1 MAESPRESGSFFDEL
16 KRRKVVRLAI
26 VYAAVAFAAIEA
38 ADVIVPRLNVPDW
51 TVTVLIVL
59 ALLGFPIALALA
71 WAFDITPRGLRKT
84 GVLTTGEVVVARRT
98 AWLSPASFMTVVVAL
113 AVGGAAG
120 WVLKERDRDAASAAG
135 AEDRPS
141 VAVLAF
147 VNMSSDPEQEY
158 FSDGMTEE
166 ILNALAKIPELRV
179 AARTSAFAYKGASTD
194 LRQVGR
200 ELGVDALLE
209 GSVRKEGEALRIT
222 AQLINVDDGFHL
234 WSETYNRSLKDVF
247 AVQEEIAGSIA
258 DALRVPLGLAAGQT
272 LVPHRTEDLEAYE
285 MYLQARSLYKR
296 RGAAVERA
304 ILLFSQVIER
314 DSSFAPAWA
323 GLAEAYAVLP
333 FYALIERPGAV
344 ERSIA
349 GRSGADSAT
358 WENALT
364 EAEIAAVT
372 ALELDPSIAEA
383 HIALGN
389 VRRDRWEWEAAEEHY
404 RRALTLDPDYADGL
418 EDLAELL
425 SSVGRLDEALVE
437 VRRAKD
443 LDPLT
448 PVFIN
453 AYGATLKQ
461 NGLYAEAI
469 EQLERAIAIAPDV
482 WFYYYELTLAYVGLG
497 RFSDAEET
505 VRRSTAALGGE
516 DPEVLI
522 AMIRGIADPA
532 LRESA
537 IATVSSYPHP
547 ELRMLLGDREG
558 ALRDLER
565 YVFDPPYGPKW
576 IIWDVLLEPL
586 RDDPRFAELVRRVGL
601 TP

>member
-1 MAESPRESGSFFDEL
+1 MAESPRQSGSFFDEL

-26 VYAAVAFAAIEA
+26 VYAAVAFAVIEA
-38 ADVIVPRLNVPDW
+38 ADVIVPRLNIPDW

-59 ALLGFPIALALA
+59 VLLGFPIALALT
-71 WAFDITPRGLRKT
+71 WAFDITPRGVTRT
-84 GVLTTGEVVVARRT
+84 GVLTTGEVVVVRRT
-98 AWLSPASFMTVVVAL
+98 PWLSPASLMTVVVAL
-113 AVGGAAG
+113 AVGGTAG
-120 WVLKERDRDAASAAG
+120 WVLRAGDRAAASAAG
-135 AEDRPS
+135 PGDRPS
-141 VAVLAF
+141 VAVLPF

-179 AARTSAFAYKGASTD
+179 AARTSAFAYKGANTD

-200 ELGVDALLE
+200 ELGVNAVLE

-234 WSETYNRSLKDVF
+234 WSETYNRSLQGVF
-247 AVQEEIAGSIA
+247 AVQEEIAASIA
-258 DALRVPLGLAAGQT
+258 DALRVPLGLGAGQA
-272 LVPHRTEDLEAYE
+272 LVPHRTDDFEAYE
-285 MYLQARSLYKR
+285 MYLQARSLYKK

-304 ILLFSQVIER
+304 ILLFNQVIER

-333 FYALIERPGAV
+333 FYT
-344 ERSIA
+344 
-349 GRSGADSAT
+349 SGADSAT

-372 ALELDPSIAEA
+372 ALELDSAIASA
-383 HIALGN
+383 HIAMGN

-404 RRALTLDPDYADGL
+404 RRALRLDPDYADGL

-425 SSVGRLDEALVE
+425 SSMGRREEALVE
-437 VRRAKD
+437 ARRAKD

-448 PVFIN
+448 AVFIW
-453 AYGATLKQ
+453 AYGATLRQ
-461 NGLYAEAI
+461 NGLYGEAI
-469 EQLERAIAIAPDV
+469 EQLERAIAIEPDR
-482 WFYYYELTLAYVGLG
+482 WFVYYELVLAYVGLG
-497 RFSDAEET
+497 RFSDAEEV
-505 VRRSTAALGGE
+505 VRRNTAAFGSRMARP

-522 AMIRGIADPA
+522 AMIQGIADPA

-537 IATVSSYPHP
+537 VATVSSYPHP

-565 YVFDPPYGPKW
+565 SVFDPPYGPKW
-576 IIWDVLLEPL
+576 VIWDAFLEPL
-586 RDDPRFAELVRRVGL
+586 RDDPRFVELLRRMME
-601 TP
+601 